1 MLFPAKLFK
10 DPEDSENIRFNS
22 NEDYFGY
29 FKAVKI
35 NRGRPTKAK
44 DVSNKKKGGKGKSE

>member
-10 DPEDSENIRFNS
+10 DPEVSENIRFNS

-35 NRGRPTKAK
+35 NRGKPTKAN
-44 DVSNKKKGGKGKSE
+44 DVTKKKKGEK